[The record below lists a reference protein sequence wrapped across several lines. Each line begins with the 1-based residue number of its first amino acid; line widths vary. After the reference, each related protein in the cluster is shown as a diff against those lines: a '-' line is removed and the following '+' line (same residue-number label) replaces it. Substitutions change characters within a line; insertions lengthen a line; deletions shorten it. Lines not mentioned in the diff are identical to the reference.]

1 MGSAAQD
8 PDAEAEAE
16 AQDRLAALERRVLL
30 LEDEVAVLRL
40 VNSWGPAVDTGSSE
54 AAAALWDEAG
64 VLESGVSHLVGPSAI
79 AAMVEGD
86 GQQSL
91 IRQGCAHVQSAP
103 IVTVDGDRA
112 EAVTYSQVYLHS
124 DQGHHVWRVS
134 ANQWEFA
141 RTQNGWRVTHRAN
154 RVIDGSPD
162 AQQILVRAVGKEP

>member
-1 MGSAAQD
+1 VD
-8 PDAEAEAE
+8 TEAEAE
-16 AQDRLAALERRVLL
+16 DRFAALERRVQQ

-40 VNSWGPAVDTGSSE
+40 VNRWGPAVDTGSSE
-54 AAAALWDEAG
+54 AAGTLWDEAG
-64 VLESGVSHLVGPSAI
+64 VLESDLSYLEGPRAVV
-79 AAMVEGD
+79 AMVESD

-141 RTQNGWRVTHRAN
+141 RTPRGWRVTRRAN
-154 RVIDGSPD
+154 RVIDGSPE
-162 AQQILVRAVGKEP
+162 ARQILERALGKEH

>member
-1 MGSAAQD
+1 VDRDTEATDRFAAI
-8 PDAEAEAE
+8 
-16 AQDRLAALERRVLL
+16 ERRVQL

-40 VNSWGPAVDTGSSE
+40 VNSWGPAVDTGNSE
-54 AAAALWDEAG
+54 AAGALFDEAG
-64 VLESGVSHLVGPSAI
+64 VLESDLSHLEGPGAVV
-79 AAMVEGD
+79 AMVESD

-103 IVTVDGDRA
+103 IVTIDGDRA

-134 ANQWEFA
+134 ANQWQFA
-141 RTQNGWRVTHRAN
+141 RTPRGWRVTRRSN

-162 AQQILVRAVGKEP
+162 AHQILVRALDQER

>member
-1 MGSAAQD
+1 VEHNVD
-8 PDAEAEAE
+8 PDTEAT
-16 AQDRLAALERRVLL
+16 DRLAALERRVQL

-54 AAAALWDEAG
+54 AAGALFDEAG
-64 VLESGVSHLVGPSAI
+64 VLESDLSHLDGPSAVV
-79 AAMVEGD
+79 AMVESD

-103 IVTVDGDRA
+103 MVSVDGDRA

-141 RTQNGWRVTHRAN
+141 RTPSGWRVTRRSN

-162 AQQILVRAVGKEP
+162 AQQILVRALGKER

>member
-1 MGSAAQD
+1 VD
-8 PDAEAEAE
+8 PDPEAL
-16 AQDRLAALERRVLL
+16 DRFVALERRVQL

-54 AAAALWDEAG
+54 AAGALWDQTG
-64 VLESGVSHLVGPSAI
+64 VLESDLSRLEGPGAVV
-79 AAMVEGD
+79 AMVESD

-134 ANQWEFA
+134 ANQWQFV
-141 RTQNGWRVTHRAN
+141 RTPSGWRVTRRSN
-154 RVIDGSPD
+154 RVIDGSPE
-162 AQQILVRAVGKEP
+162 AHQILVRGLTKEP